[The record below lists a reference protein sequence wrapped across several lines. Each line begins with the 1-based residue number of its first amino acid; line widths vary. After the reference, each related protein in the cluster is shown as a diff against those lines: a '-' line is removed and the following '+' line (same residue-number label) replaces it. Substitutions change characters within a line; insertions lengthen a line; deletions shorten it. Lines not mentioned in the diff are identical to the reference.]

1 MYIPERAEYK
11 ATLKGSTRLTSSAS
25 PHSVGTRQ
33 TAGLIESVPVT
44 NSTALEKLQE
54 GEIGT
59 VCNSVQVYLDIR
71 QLGLNKLNVFN
82 EDQVGIGDAKGLGF
96 TGNHRDFLQKP
107 RPSQTSCMFLES
119 HLISGHASAVCKPR
133 AKIKL

>member
-1 MYIPERAEYK
+1 MYIPERVEYK

-59 VCNSVQVYLDIR
+59 VCNSVQVYLDSR

-82 EDQVGIGDAKGLGF
+82 EDEVGIGDAKGLGF
-96 TGNHRDFLQKP
+96 TGISSKNRDRLKHHACSSNH
-107 RPSQTSCMFLES
+107 
-119 HLISGHASAVCKPR
+119 I
-133 AKIKL
+133 